1 TLRLEAGFCLYG
13 NDLNDSTSAIEAGLG
28 WITKFVPG
36 KNFISRELWEKQK
49 NEGTERRLKGFVMID
64 RGVPRQHYPIFDAQ
78 GNPIGEVTSGTMS
91 PLTKLGIGMGYIKK
105 GFWND
110 GSEIFIGIRD
120 KKLKAKIVKPPFH
133 QVKL

>member
-1 TLRLEAGFCLYG
+1 
-13 NDLNDSTSAIEAGLG
+13 
-28 WITKFVPG
+28 
-36 KNFISRELWEKQK
+36 
-49 NEGTERRLKGFVMID
+49 
-64 RGVPRQHYPIFDAQ
+64 
-78 GNPIGEVTSGTMS
+78 
-91 PLTKLGIGMGYIKK
+91 MGYIKK